1 MDLTSRQY
9 DILEDAIAKQR
20 RIAVM
25 RRGTEFIFVPQA
37 LRLVEGREALD
48 GWHPTTGDRLRLF
61 IDELD
66 HIALVA

>member
-1 MDLTSRQY
+1 MDLNSRQY

-25 RRGTEFIFVPQA
+25 RRGTEFIFVPEA
-37 LRLVEGREALD
+37 FRLVQGREALD
-48 GWHPTTGDRLRLF
+48 GTHPTTGDRLRLF

-66 HIALVA
+66 SFALVS